1 MAEKRYSLTKPESDR
16 IGNLLSVARI
26 QEELLNSVTLTYKS
40 YLLDMVFP
48 RLKIEPEKFAL
59 SKVDLN
65 NGELIIEEP
74 EKPPVQPKK
83 NEISK

>member
-59 SKVDLN
+59 SKIDLN
-65 NGELIIEEP
+65 NGELIIGEP

>member
-40 YLLDMVFP
+40 YLLDIVFP

-59 SKVDLN
+59 SKIDLN
-65 NGELIIEEP
+65 NGELIIKEP

-83 NEISK
+83 NEVSK

>member
-59 SKVDLN
+59 SKIDLN
-65 NGELIIEEP
+65 NGELIIKEP

-83 NEISK
+83 NEVSK